1 VRRVGLIGGLSWEST
16 RLYYDA
22 INRAVAARLGGAHS
36 APLIVDSLDF
46 APIAQAQ
53 TEGRW
58 DDAAAAIVEAAQRL
72 HRAGVEAVAIGS
84 NTMHKCADAVRAAVP
99 LPLIHIVDPLREAL
113 ARDGRSRPLLLATR
127 FTMEQDY
134 IRTPLREAGIVVSIP
149 DEANRATTH
158 RIIYD
163 ELIRGTVSE
172 ASRAAFLA
180 IIAASGEAGADSVIL
195 GCTEIGLLVT
205 ADNSPVPVYDTMA
218 LHAAAITDFIC
229 YGEAGRP
236 D

>member
-1 VRRVGLIGGLSWEST
+1 VRRLGLIGGLSWEST

-22 INRAVAARLGGAHS
+22 INRAVAARLGGVHS

-53 TEGRW
+53 AEGRW
-58 DDAAAAIVEAAQRL
+58 NDAGAAIVEAAERL

-113 ARDGRSRPLLLATR
+113 AHDGRSRPLLLATR

-134 IRTPLREAGIVVSIP
+134 IRAPLGEAGIEASIP
-149 DEANRATTH
+149 GDEDRATIH

-163 ELIRGTVSE
+163 ELVRGTVTE
-172 ASRAAFLA
+172 ASRDAFLA
-180 IIAASGEAGADSVIL
+180 IIAKGRDSGADSVIL
-195 GCTEIGLLVT
+195 GCTEIGLLVN
-205 ADNSPVPVYDTMA
+205 AENSPLPVYDTMA
-218 LHAAAITDFIC
+218 LHAAAITDFIL
-229 YGEAGRP
+229 YGV
-236 D
+236 

>member
-1 VRRVGLIGGLSWEST
+1 MRRLGLIGGLSWEST

-22 INRAVAARLGGAHS
+22 INRAVAARLGGVHS

-53 TEGRW
+53 AEGRW
-58 DDAAAAIVEAAQRL
+58 DDAGAAIVEAAERL

-113 ARDGRSRPLLLATR
+113 AQDGRSHPLLLATR
-127 FTMEQDY
+127 FTMEQNH
-134 IRTPLREAGIVVSIP
+134 IRAPLAEAGIEASIP
-149 DEANRATTH
+149 ADEDRATIH

-163 ELIRGTVSE
+163 ELIRGTMTE
-172 ASRAAFLA
+172 ASRE
-180 IIAASGEAGADSVIL
+180 AS
-195 GCTEIGLLVT
+195 VT
-205 ADNSPVPVYDTMA
+205 VPRTSSS
-218 LHAAAITDFIC
+218 
-229 YGEAGRP
+229 
-236 D
+236 

>member
-1 VRRVGLIGGLSWEST
+1 MRRVGLIGGLSWEST

-46 APIAQAQ
+46 APIAKAQ

-58 DDAAAAIVEAAQRL
+58 DDAGAAIVEAAQRL
-72 HRAGVEAVAIGS
+72 HRAGVDAVAIGS
-84 NTMHKCADAVRAAVP
+84 NTMHKCAESVRGAVP

-113 ARDGRSRPLLLATR
+113 AHDGRSRPLLLATR

-134 IRTPLREAGIVVSIP
+134 IRAPLGRAGIVASIP
-149 DEANRATTH
+149 GEEDRATVH

-163 ELIRGTVSE
+163 ELIRGVVTGE
-172 ASRAAFLA
+172 SREAFLA
-180 IIAASGEAGADSVIL
+180 IVAAGGNAGADSVIL
-195 GCTEIGLLVT
+195 GCTEIGLLVN
-205 ADNSPVPVYDTMA
+205 AGNAPLPVYDTMA
-218 LHAAAITDFIC
+218 LHSAAIADFIL
-229 YGEAGRP
+229 YGV
-236 D
+236 